1 MPTDLERVSADLARV
16 VVILA
21 PAGDPEAADRA
32 TLRAVLALRSFEA
45 GPELGGHIVAEARD
59 AERARGARAPLA
71 RRSRGSRT
79 KS

>member
-1 MPTDLERVSADLARV
+1 MRADRNAPADSRNLRISSRRYVPTDLERVSADLARV

-45 GPELGGHIVAEARD
+45 GPELGGR
-59 AERARGARAPLA
+59 
-71 RRSRGSRT
+71 
-79 KS
+79 